1 MTIILTLF
9 CFFLQLTANLG
20 LCLNF
25 AKLKVQNGW
34 NNLTLKKV
42 ETLYQLRSLRTSH
55 LPSGNLKRS
64 FTSSSVRL
72 PKSLTN
78 LSSDTEDSKYHLSGV
93 EHQIVYLTSQ
103 NHIPDQINCSSDQSH
118 LQQTFHLSSNPLRM
132 HNSSLSSASSST
144 DSWDFDPDLIIPDD
158 SEKDTEDSTVS
169 SSIESALISSNAAL
183 ANQLSHSVNRE
194 HDLLQLG
201 CFESEVEDEDEE
213 RGEETGRGGTLKLKI
228 IKPQQVQLI
237 DCFKDPC
244 LQQQLPHQKSN
255 RTPIKNTNL
264 SLLISSFSHQ
274 EINNSLDSISS
285 RSSLEH
291 QSTIKALGPSLG
303 EKDETRC
310 DDLKNSRYVDDPVCD
325 LLQEPLALSSQ
336 LTKKGKPIK
345 KPSGCCSSSSSSI
358 SKPNSLVSLIGSDL
372 NFLEDKEQL
381 DLKKCSSIL
390 SSSSSSS
397 SSNQKRP
404 SWLVFPFLETIT
416 STMIPPA
423 RLGQQQAHSQ
433 PHAEDDI
440 NRGFFDDIEFPP
452 KFGIPNNLHPASTPS
467 NPSSLPSSK
476 LHKPIDQAQA
486 GLDWDKDIVL
496 PEGGLGAIIMKKLYS
511 MYHTYKR
518 REDEKDQK
526 DQKAK
531 SNEDIRMSRG

>member
-1 MTIILTLF
+1 MSSSTQSSF
-9 CFFLQLTANLG
+9 DP
-20 LCLNF
+20 
-25 AKLKVQNGW
+25 
-34 NNLTLKKV
+34 TLKLSSIPSKQIRHTNHEQLKSV

-55 LPSGNLKRS
+55 LPSGNLKR
-64 FTSSSVRL
+64 L

-78 LSSDTEDSKYHLSGV
+78 LSSDTEDSKYHLSG
-93 EHQIVYLTSQ
+93 
-103 NHIPDQINCSSDQSH
+103 DQINCSSDQSH

-158 SEKDTEDSTVS
+158 SEKDTKDSTVS
-169 SSIESALISSNAAL
+169 SSIESALISSN
-183 ANQLSHSVNRE
+183 VVRPRIDNRE
-194 HDLLQLG
+194 HDLLQLA
-201 CFESEVEDEDEE
+201 CLNLRLRMRMRNEVKRLVGVEHSTNSIS
-213 RGEETGRGGTLKLKI
+213 R
-228 IKPQQVQLI
+228 V
-237 DCFKDPC
+237 
-244 LQQQLPHQKSN
+244 
-255 RTPIKNTNL
+255 NL
-264 SLLISSFSHQ
+264 SAKKVKRSDGHH
-274 EINNSLDSISS
+274 INNSLDSISW
-285 RSSLEH
+285 RLSLEH

-303 EKDETRC
+303 EKDET
-310 DDLKNSRYVDDPVCD
+310 
-325 LLQEPLALSSQ
+325 
-336 LTKKGKPIK
+336 
-345 KPSGCCSSSSSSI
+345 

-372 NFLEDKEQL
+372 DFLEDKEQL

-404 SWLVFPFLETIT
+404 TRLVFPFLETIT

-440 NRGFFDDIEFPP
+440 NKGFFDDIEFPP

-496 PEGGLGAIIMKKLYS
+496 PEGGLGAIIMKKL
-511 MYHTYKR
+511 
-518 REDEKDQK
+518 EDEKDQK

-531 SNEDIRMSRG
+531 SKEDIRTSRGKIE